1 MSAAEDRLLVAL
13 DAYRAKVGDGLDQ
26 RTKDVLNRLAA
37 DWRAADAF
45 VAVLPNGDN
54 WDVLISDCIT
64 ASERART
71 HEERICALRKRLQK
85 APDAIKAV
93 ETIADFFGAIHSEP
107 FDPVKQALRYL
118 RAQIDFWHRST
129 EESLGALSR
138 KKDASAARAESLGW
152 LRESVLR
159 LSGRPNLRHVA
170 VLAEIVM
177 GTRDID
183 PNNVRKAVMPSDAL
197 RRGRNSGA
205 KKRSYYNEK
214 QKCPVRGKKIDRT
227 GQRD

>member
-71 HEERICALRKRLQK
+71 HQERICALRKRLQK

-159 LSGRPNLRHVA
+159 LSGRPNL
-170 VLAEIVM
+170 
-177 GTRDID
+177 GTSPCSPR
-183 PNNVRKAVMPSDAL
+183 
-197 RRGRNSGA
+197 
-205 KKRSYYNEK
+205 
-214 QKCPVRGKKIDRT
+214 
-227 GQRD
+227 